1 MAKKEEINNRNFIAS
16 MKRIARNVAPKVKE
30 RERLVKEI
38 EAKQA
43 RIAELNEDIAGE
55 ETSIRR
61 KTGYGVMDLIK
72 REVVDTGKVDKKTGK
87 PIKDTQFNLR
97 YPETI
102 LPPENELILENE
114 ENKEVAP
121 VESELPFMT
130 EDVMNPS
137 SEI

>member
-1 MAKKEEINNRNFIAS
+1 MAKKEEFNRNFIAS

-97 YPETI
+97 YPDTI
-102 LPPENELILENE
+102 LPPENEGDTEGE
-114 ENKEVAP
+114 P

>member
-1 MAKKEEINNRNFIAS
+1 MAKEEKFNRNFIAS

-97 YPETI
+97 YPDTI
-102 LPPENELILENE
+102 LPPEDEGD
-114 ENKEVAP
+114 KEVSP

-137 SEI
+137 NEI

>member
-1 MAKKEEINNRNFIAS
+1 MAKKEEFNRNFIAS

-102 LPPENELILENE
+102 LPPENEGDR
-114 ENKEVAP
+114 EVAP
-121 VESELPFMT
+121 VDSDLPFMT

>member
-1 MAKKEEINNRNFIAS
+1 MAKEEKFNRNFIAS